1 MIDER
6 LLKIRKEYNAAYD
19 SFISGKLTH
28 EEWVRIERS
37 LTKATS
43 KIRSCFGD
51 K

>member
-19 SFISGKLTH
+19 SFMSENLTH

-37 LTKATS
+37 LTKAAS
-43 KIRSCFGD
+43 KMRSCFD
-51 K
+51 DE